1 MNIASLAKKSKS
13 LLRKAEDIKILEMIY
28 IGLLGKNGEINLL
41 LKTLGK
47 LPKKQRKDAGKAL
60 NPEACNQQ
68 VRGAAIS
75 GIGQAL
81 LEELV
86 YQEGLPINPNFLD
99 YNLPRFLDI
108 PEEIIPILVE
118 EPHPDGPY
126 GAMGVGEASLIPAA
140 PAIANAIQ
148 DAIGVRVKDMPV
160 TPEKVFKA
168 IQESQNS
175 AQQNTTLS
183 Q

>member
-1 MNIASLAKKSKS
+1 FENQTVRPKNAESSEAISYQD
-13 LLRKAEDIKILEMIY
+13 LLTKHFGIKGANLV
-28 IGLLGKNGEINLL
+28 GLGKVKTSLKNSKGELQSSSFWDVGAVAADVEVDIETGSVRIVRLAAAV
-41 LKTLGK
+41 
-47 LPKKQRKDAGKAL
+47 DAGKAL
-60 NPEACNQQ
+60 NPEACDQQ

-99 YNLPRFLDI
+99 YNLPRFLDV

-126 GAMGVGEASLIPAA
+126 GAMGVGEASLIP
-140 PAIANAIQ
+140 
-148 DAIGVRVKDMPV
+148 
-160 TPEKVFKA
+160 T
-168 IQESQNS
+168 
-175 AQQNTTLS
+175 
-183 Q
+183 